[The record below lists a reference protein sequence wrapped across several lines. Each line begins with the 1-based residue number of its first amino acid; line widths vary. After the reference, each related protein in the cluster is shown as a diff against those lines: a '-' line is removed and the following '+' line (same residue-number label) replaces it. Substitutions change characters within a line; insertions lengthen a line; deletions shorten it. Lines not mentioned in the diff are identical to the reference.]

1 MNRCS
6 SVRSSL
12 LALMIVTGCPAAALA
27 QDEDTPWWDQSE
39 NETNSTARAVDTS
52 ALGDDGNVL
61 PTATWSARFD
71 SAGDEFY
78 YSIRILGAEAGR
90 AAFTIGGPVE
100 IDGLGAVVPLQGMAV
115 SVGFFAAVYPF
126 ENTAI
131 TYVNPDTGLPFFSS
145 KTIDESDA
153 LRRYEVTYNQDD
165 FSATVVRTRDD
176 RQSEFVRLGPSDL
189 HDALSWL
196 IDLRTR
202 DFSTGSRYIYHVYDG
217 WKLSRL
223 TLEVVAQRRLY
234 TEVGAYD
241 AAEFRIWREIM
252 TATRPLP
259 WADDTSDLPPV
270 YMVTDGPTD
279 VGLGWI
285 SNDEQRLPLVI
296 SISAP
301 IGSLEMRLDRMVA
314 P

>member
-1 MNRCS
+1 MVVPS
-6 SVRSSL
+6 SFRFST
-12 LALMIVTGCPAAALA
+12 LALALVFGLSPPAVA
-27 QDEDTPWWDQSE
+27 QEEDTPWWDQSDGE
-39 NETNSTARAVDTS
+39 EDSTARGIDTS
-52 ALGDDGNVL
+52 ALGDEGNVL
-61 PTATWSARFD
+61 PTETWSERFD
-71 SAGDEFY
+71 SAGHEFY

-100 IDGLGAVVPLQGMAV
+100 IDGIGAVVPLQGMAV

-126 ENTAI
+126 ENTAL
-131 TYVNPDTGLPFFSS
+131 TYVNPENGLPFFSS

-153 LRRYEVTYNQDD
+153 LRRYEVTYNQED
-165 FSATVVRTRDD
+165 FSSTVVRTRDE

-189 HDALSWL
+189 HDALSWI

-202 DFSTGSRYIYHVYDG
+202 DFSTGSRYVYHVYDG

-223 TLEVVAQRRLY
+223 TLEVVGQRRLY
-234 TEVGAYD
+234 TDVGPYD
-241 AAEFRIWREIM
+241 AAEFRIWREVM

-279 VGLGWI
+279 VGLGWF
-285 SNDEQRLPLVI
+285 SNDDLRLPLAI
-296 SISAP
+296 SITAP
-301 IGSLEMRLDRMVA
+301 IGSLEMRLDRMVV